1 MIYNVQKQPPEVY
14 EKVFLE
20 ISLNSQKNNCARFSF
35 LIKLQVSGEI
45 CEFSEISKNTF
56 FTEYLWTTASE
67 CHPKL
72 PKTVQRK
79 IYNWN
84 KADIGQL
91 RVDAISQTNMFIQVD
106 TVKKQMNR
114 RF

>member
-1 MIYNVQKQPPEVY
+1 MRE
-14 EKVFLE
+14 
-20 ISLNSQKNNCARFSF
+20 SLF

-56 FTEYLWTTASE
+56 FTEHLWTTASE

-72 PKTVQRK
+72 PDTKTVQRK

-91 RVDAISQTNMFIQVD
+91 RVDAISQTDMFIQVD
-106 TVKKQMNR
+106 TVKKPINR